1 LTALKVVL
9 YVVNWQAVSVA
20 GARRVGWLAAVVGLI
35 AALAVGW
42 SVVSAAV
49 SGSQPAVAGQV
60 LTIGTGVGS
69 AQFTP
74 GPGWVIRTAHSD
86 PAQGWSLARGPV
98 RVSVLY
104 VLLLSPSQ
112 AGRLW
117 TGLGRTLRLGG
128 SSARL
133 GPPAALTS
141 ASGLA
146 RRAGLTGP
154 LSADGLSG
162 QAVIIPDVPERFAVE
177 IVSVAPAGDAAAAQA
192 TAAQVAGLLRFPAA
206 A

>member
-1 LTALKVVL
+1 
-9 YVVNWQAVSVA
+9 VNWQAVSVG
-20 GARRVGWLAAVVGLI
+20 GARRVGWLVAVVGLI
-35 AALAVGW
+35 AALAAGW
-42 SVVSAAV
+42 PLVSAAV
-49 SGSQPAVAGQV
+49 SGSQPAAAGQV
-60 LTIGTGVGS
+60 LTIGTGADS

-86 PAQGWSLARGPV
+86 PAQGWSLEHGPV
-98 RVSVLY
+98 RVSVVY

-117 TGLGRTLRLGG
+117 TGLGQTLRLGG
-128 SSARL
+128 PSARL
-133 GPPAALTS
+133 GTPAALTS

-154 LSADGLSG
+154 LSAIGLTG
-162 QAVIIPDVPERFAVE
+162 QAVIIPDAAERFAVE
-177 IVSVAPAGDAAAAQA
+177 IVSVAPAGDAAAARGG
-192 TAAQVAGLLRFPAA
+192 AAQVAGSLRFPAA